1 MICPNC
7 GVELEEGSTECFL
20 CGYKFETEEITD
32 DIDEQTELNGDEG
45 SDVIEDNTSE
55 GSNNNPNKKN
65 TAVVLIIMGI
75 IIIAVVVAFILSKN
89 NNKNS
94 DSNPSKTTE
103 VSTKEKTESPT
114 EKETEASTEET
125 TEVPTEKE
133 TEAPTDEKTEAPTE
147 KETEIPT
154 EEKTETPTDE
164 KTEAPTEED
173 APHQS
178 TGLEVALPGEWTNY
192 HAYSDD
198 DAYAY
203 SMKYVMDFSGDGS
216 VTCVGYRSKNSG
228 TYKVNNQDNTIE
240 IDFNDCKF
248 WDTGEYHDVKGYKV
262 VMKFDFNTLT
272 YTVLTGEPSGY
283 ENWKATDIWSMNY

>member
-32 DIDEQTELNGDEG
+32 DIDEQTELNGDER
-45 SDVIEDNTSE
+45 SDDIEDNTSE

-89 NNKNS
+89 NKKNNNI
-94 DSNPSKTTE
+94 NPSKTTE
-103 VSTKEKTESPT
+103 VSTEEKTET
-114 EKETEASTEET
+114 R
-125 TEVPTEKE
+125 TEKE
-133 TEAPTDEKTEAPTE
+133 TEAPTEEKTEAPTE
-147 KETEIPT
+147 
-154 EEKTETPTDE
+154 E

-173 APHQS
+173 AQHQS
-178 TGLEVALPGEWTNY
+178 TGLEMVLPGEWTNY
-192 HAYSDD
+192 HAYLDD
-198 DAYAY
+198 DVYAY
-203 SMKYVMDFSGDGS
+203 SMKYVMKFSGDGR

-228 TYKVNNQDNTIE
+228 IYKVNNQDNTIE

-262 VMKFDFNTLT
+262 VMKFDVNTLT
-272 YTVLTGEPSGY
+272 YTVLTGESSGY
-283 ENWKATDIWSMNY
+283 ENWKATDIWSINY